1 MDTFKKFWT
10 DLFTALNTEDSIA
23 ILVFLGVSFLLGLL
37 FGAWSRAGKI
47 RRLKREIEAKDTEL
61 KTLKNQYD
69 SLVEQFEKKEAELS
83 NSETRYNEMSAD
95 INRLTNERMHYQ
107 TELRSAKEQLER
119 LQEENL
125 AYAARLEGTNIDAG
139 ITEVLP
145 AVSTESTGISSS
157 PDEVAAEVY
166 DDRLSMIEEKLE
178 RLVLEN
184 ANLKEEVSTL
194 ERNAMMSNNNSG
206 NAGTVI
212 AGTTGAVIGGAVAAG
227 GSSSTVTNV
236 ETGEAVLDL
245 SDTTVEEAPPTYEME
260 VLEEDAGDMSPQERA
275 ERAKSRIGSLLGT
288 KIPKASLGEK
298 DDLKKL
304 EGIGP
309 FIEMKLN
316 DVGIYTYEQVSML
329 DDELADL
336 LTDAIQFFPGRI
348 QKDDW
353 MGQAAS
359 LMG

>member
-1 MDTFKKFWT
+1 MMENLKTFWT

-47 RRLKREIEAKDTEL
+47 RRLKREIEAKDTEM

-69 SLVEQFEKKEAELS
+69 SLVEQFEKKEEELK
-83 NSETRYNEMSAD
+83 NSEARFTEMGAD

-107 TELRSAKEQLER
+107 TELRSAKGQLER

-125 AYAARLEGTNIDAG
+125 AYAARLEGTNIEGGIVSEITPVVSGETNENAG
-139 ITEVLP
+139 
-145 AVSTESTGISSS
+145 S
-157 PDEVAAEVY
+157 PDAITSEVY
-166 DDRLSMIEEKLE
+166 NDRLSMIEEKLE

-194 ERNAMMSNNNSG
+194 ERNAVSGNSG
-206 NAGTVI
+206 AVIAAGT
-212 AGTTGAVIGGAVAAG
+212 AGAVIGGVAT
-227 GSSSTVTNV
+227 SNSSTVTNV

-245 SDTTVEEAPPTYEME
+245 SDTTVEEAPPTYENE
-260 VLEEDAGDMSPQERA
+260 VLEEDGGDMSPQERA
-275 ERAKSRIGSLLGT
+275 ERAKSRIGSLLGS
-288 KIPKASLGEK
+288 KIPRANLAEK
-298 DDLKKL
+298 DDLKKI

-316 DVGIYTYEQVSML
+316 DIGIFTFEQVSML
-329 DDELADL
+329 DDEASNLI
-336 LTDAIQFFPGRI
+336 TDAIQFFPGRI

-353 MGQAAS
+353 MGQAAT

>member
-1 MDTFKKFWT
+1 MMEKLKTFWT

-37 FGAWSRAGKI
+37 FGAWARAGKI

-69 SLVEQFEKKEAELS
+69 SLVEQFEKKEEELK
-83 NSETRYNEMSAD
+83 NSEARFTEMGAD

-125 AYAARLEGTNIDAG
+125 AYAARLEGTNIDGGVISEITPVVSNGSNGNVDSTDDG
-139 ITEVLP
+139 IT
-145 AVSTESTGISSS
+145 S
-157 PDEVAAEVY
+157 EVY
-166 DDRLSMIEEKLE
+166 NDRLSMIEEKLE

-184 ANLKEEVSTL
+184 ANLKEEVASL
-194 ERNAMMSNNNSG
+194 ERNAVSGNSG
-206 NAGTVI
+206 AVI
-212 AGTTGAVIGGAVAAG
+212 AGTAGAVIGGVAT
-227 GSSSTVTNV
+227 SSGSTVTNV

-245 SDTTVEEAPPTYEME
+245 SDSTVEVAPPTYENE

-275 ERAKSRIGSLLGT
+275 ERAKSRIGSLLGA
-288 KIPKASLGEK
+288 KIPRANLTEK
-298 DDLKKL
+298 DDLKKI

-316 DVGIYTYEQVSML
+316 DVGIYTFEQVSML
-329 DDELADL
+329 DDEMANLI
-336 LTDAIQFFPGRI
+336 TDAIQFFPGRI